1 MFLEQWIKN
10 AEVGV
15 AKRNQELIE
24 FTANDVCTY
33 HPGIAETSTLWLECE
48 RPKLGN
54 TVRLT
59 AVAIDG
65 PLVLYE
71 LEIHGCKDL
80 I

>member
-33 HPGIAETSTLWLECE
+33 HPGIAETSPCGWNASVQNLVTL
-48 RPKLGN
+48 
-54 TVRLT
+54 
-59 AVAIDG
+59 
-65 PLVLYE
+65 
-71 LEIHGCKDL
+71 
-80 I
+80 